1 MSLRRRALL
10 AWPLLAAA
18 TGSRAASLPAP
29 RSLAEELD
37 RALQRRR
44 PLLVMASLDGCPFC
58 MTVRD
63 NFLAPLRS
71 QTGQP
76 IVQLDMGSVQ
86 PVATFDGRATTHAQL
101 LREWKVGIAPSVL
114 FFGRGGREVAERLV
128 GASIPD
134 FYGAYLDQRL
144 ATALKSIAG

>member
-1 MSLRRRALL
+1 MSLRRRELL
-10 AWPLLAAA
+10 AGPLLA
-18 TGSRAASLPAP
+18 TGLARAAGLPAP

-37 RALQRRR
+37 RSLQRHR

-58 MTVRD
+58 KTVRD
-63 NFLAPLRS
+63 HFLAPLRAD
-71 QTGQP
+71 TGQP
-76 IVQLDMGSVQ
+76 IVQLDLGSAQ
-86 PVATFDGRATTHAQL
+86 AVAGFDGRAGTHAQL
-101 LREWKVGIAPSVL
+101 LRDWKVGVAPTVL

>member
-1 MSLRRRALL
+1 MNLRRRELL

-18 TGSRAASLPAP
+18 GGLRAATLPAP
-29 RSLAEELD
+29 QSLAQELD
-37 RALQRRR
+37 RALRQRR

-58 MTVRD
+58 VTVRD

-86 PVATFDGRATTHAQL
+86 GVAGFDGRTGTHAQL
-101 LREWKVGIAPSVL
+101 LRDWKVGIAPSVL
-114 FFGRGGREVAERLV
+114 FFGRGGHEVAERLV

-144 ATALKSIAG
+144 DIALKSIAG